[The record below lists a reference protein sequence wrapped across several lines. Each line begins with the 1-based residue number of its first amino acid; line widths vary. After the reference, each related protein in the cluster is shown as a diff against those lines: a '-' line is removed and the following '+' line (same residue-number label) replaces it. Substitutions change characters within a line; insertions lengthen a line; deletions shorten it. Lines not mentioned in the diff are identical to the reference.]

1 MIVERRRA
9 MKRVMLILSIV
20 GLLTFMSSVADAVL
34 SDDIV
39 LFMAFNEGS
48 GTDVHDS
55 SRYGNNGVATV
66 ANWTDG
72 KYGGGY
78 EFDAATTVITV
89 EASDVLTAL
98 QAPMSIGYWI
108 KPLSFPVEWMAV
120 AEMEAMAGAR
130 TNGWKAGLHNSNPV
144 FTTYGVMDHYA
155 SGIIEADQW
164 THVAC
169 VYDGPTVTFYIN
181 GELDSE
187 VAGSGDI
194 NVTQSPGVNIGAEA
208 GTPGNYAINAILDD
222 LWISNVAKTQEEI
235 QELMTESAKPV
246 ETRGKATTTWGI
258 LKR

>member
-1 MIVERRRA
+1 MIVERRQA

-39 LFMAFNEGS
+39 LFMTFNEGS

-55 SRYGNNGVATV
+55 SRYGNDGVATV
-66 ANWTDG
+66 ASWTDG
-72 KYGGGY
+72 KYDGGY

-89 EASDVLTAL
+89 EASDVLNAL
-98 QAPMSIGYWI
+98 AAPMSVGYWI
-108 KPLSFPVEWMAV
+108 KPISFPVDWMAV
-120 AEMEAMAGAR
+120 AEMEAVAGNR
-130 TNGWKAGLHNSNPV
+130 SNGWKAGFNNANPV

-155 SGIIEADQW
+155 TGIVEADQW

-194 NVTQSPGVNIGAEA
+194 NVTQSPGVNIGAEGGSA
-208 GTPGNYAINAILDD
+208 GNYAINAILDD
-222 LWISNVAKTQEEI
+222 LWVSNVAKTQEEI
-235 QELMTESAKPV
+235 QELMMESVKPV
-246 ETRGKATTTWGI
+246 EPGGKATITWGA
-258 LKR
+258 LKH